1 MPRKRATADSL
12 VRAYLRETERQ
23 KALVKKAS
31 LAQSRLVFL
40 VNAMRKLLA
49 DEHFS
54 TLLRAEGLNSMPKV
68 LAERLDL

>member
-1 MPRKRATADSL
+1 M
-12 VRAYLRETERQ
+12 ETERQ

-54 TLLRAEGLNSMPKV
+54 TLLRAEGLNSMSKV
-68 LAERLDL
+68 PLSA